1 MSPAGDGVWPREH
14 GIEHPPTKPLDSYGV
29 RDRLG
34 AVESCM
40 HLATGLLGGDE
51 RVHGPMRSLDCS
63 QQGDLSSAPLFARE
77 STDDLIAAVV
87 GGARMRGGAEL
98 GPIVALTRAAMLGPQ
113 MSR

>member
-14 GIEHPPTKPLDSYGV
+14 GIEHTPTKHLDSYRV

-34 AVESCM
+34 VVESCM

-87 GGARMRGGAEL
+87 GDRMSGRGTEGGRSWHPREQQCS
-98 GPIVALTRAAMLGPQ
+98 GCR
-113 MSR
+113 

>member
-1 MSPAGDGVWPREH
+1 
-14 GIEHPPTKPLDSYGV
+14 
-29 RDRLG
+29 
-34 AVESCM
+34 M

-77 STDDLIAAVV
+77 STHDLIAAVV
-87 GGARMRGGAEL
+87 GGARMRVT
-98 GPIVALTRAAMLGPQ
+98 VASWARSWHTRAAMLGPQ